1 MSYCGTIGLKYKNKN
16 MQTIKLNNGVEMPLV
31 GLGVFQIPDLNECE
45 QIVLTAIR
53 SGYRLID
60 TASLYLNESAVGN
73 AIKKSGVAREELFIT
88 TKLWVQDAGYEK
100 TKKAF
105 EKSLRELQLEYL
117 DLYLIHQ
124 AMGDYY
130 GSWRA
135 MEELYKEGKI
145 RAIGVS
151 NFFPDRM
158 VDLIAHNEIVPAIN
172 QIEINPFYQRVSEQE
187 LLKKNNIITQSWASF
202 AEGKNEIFSNEVLT
216 DIGSKYGKSVAQ
228 VTLRWLVQRGIGVIP
243 KSVREE
249 RMVENFDVWDFE
261 LTQEDVDAIATLDT
275 GKSVFFDHRDP
286 ETADWLTKLTF

>member
-1 MSYCGTIGLKYKNKN
+1 
-16 MQTIKLNNGVEMPLV
+16 MQKIKLNNGIEMPLV

-45 QIVLTAIR
+45 QTVLTAIR

-60 TASLYLNESAVGN
+60 TASLYLNESAVGSG
-73 AIKKSGVAREELFIT
+73 IRKSGVAREELFIT

-100 TKKAF
+100 TRIAF
-105 EKSLRELQLEYL
+105 EKSLKELELEYL

-151 NFFPDRM
+151 NFFPDRV
-158 VDLIAHNEIVPAIN
+158 VDLVAHNEIVPAVN
-172 QIEINPFYQRVSEQE
+172 QIEINPFYQRAAEHE
-187 LLKKNNIITQSWASF
+187 LLKKHNIVTQSWASF
-202 AEGKNEIFSNEVLT
+202 AEGKNEIFSNQVLT
-216 DIGSKYGKSVAQ
+216 GIGSKYGKSVAQ
-228 VTLRWLVQRGIGVIP
+228 VILRWLIQQGIGVIP

-249 RMVENFDVWDFE
+249 RMVENLNIWDFE
-261 LTQEDVDAIATLDT
+261 LTSEDIDAIARLDT

>member
-1 MSYCGTIGLKYKNKN
+1 
-16 MQTIKLNNGVEMPLV
+16 MQKIKLNNGIEMPLV

-45 QIVLTAIR
+45 QTVLTAIR

-60 TASLYLNESAVGN
+60 TASLYLNESAVGSG
-73 AIKKSGVAREELFIT
+73 IRKSGVAREELFIT

-100 TKKAF
+100 TNIAF
-105 EKSLRELQLEYL
+105 EKSLKELELEYL

-151 NFFPDRM
+151 NFFPDRV
-158 VDLIAHNEIVPAIN
+158 VDLIAHNEIVPAVN
-172 QIEINPFYQRVSEQE
+172 QIEINPFYQRAAEHE
-187 LLKKNNIITQSWASF
+187 LLKKHNIVTQSWASF
-202 AEGKNEIFSNEVLT
+202 AEGKNEIFSNQVLT
-216 DIGSKYGKSVAQ
+216 GIGSKYGKSVAQ
-228 VTLRWLVQRGIGVIP
+228 VILRWLIQRGVAVIP

-249 RMVENFDVWDFE
+249 RMVENADIWDFE
-261 LTQEDVDAIATLDT
+261 LTSEDIDAIARLDT

>member
-1 MSYCGTIGLKYKNKN
+1 
-16 MQTIKLNNGVEMPLV
+16 MQKIKLNNGIEMPLV

-45 QIVLTAIR
+45 QTVLTAIR

-60 TASLYLNESAVGN
+60 TASLYLNESAVGSG
-73 AIKKSGVAREELFIT
+73 IRKSGVAREELFIT

-100 TKKAF
+100 TRIAF
-105 EKSLRELQLEYL
+105 EKSLKELELEYL

-151 NFFPDRM
+151 NFFPDRV
-158 VDLIAHNEIVPAIN
+158 VDLIAHNEIVPAVN
-172 QIEINPFYQRVSEQE
+172 QIEINPFYQRAAEHE
-187 LLKKNNIITQSWASF
+187 LLKKHNIVTQSWASF
-202 AEGKNEIFSNEVLT
+202 AEGKNEIFSNQVLT
-216 DIGSKYGKSVAQ
+216 GIGSKYGKSVAQ
-228 VTLRWLVQRGIGVIP
+228 VILRWLIQQGIGVIP

-249 RMVENFDVWDFE
+249 RMVENLNIWDFE
-261 LTQEDVDAIATLDT
+261 LTSEDIDAIARLDT

>member
-1 MSYCGTIGLKYKNKN
+1 

-145 RAIGVS
+145 RAIGIS
-151 NFFPDRM
+151 NFFPDSV
-158 VDLIAHNEIVPAIN
+158 VDLIAHNEIVPAVN
-172 QIEINPFYQRVSEQE
+172 QIEINPFYQRTSEQE
-187 LLKKNNIITQSWASF
+187 LLKKYNIITQSWASF

-216 DIGSKYGKSVAQ
+216 GIGSKYGKSVAQ
-228 VTLRWLVQRGIGVIP
+228 VTLRWLIQRGISVIP
-243 KSVREE
+243 KSVHEE
-249 RMVENFDVWDFE
+249 RMVENFNVLDFE